1 MFVMATAHKNHGG
14 PVDAVTLRSTRF
26 GELEIPAD
34 AVLEFPNGLIGL
46 GGSRYTLLA
55 RSDEAMF
62 VWLHSVDDPAIAI
75 PLTNPWKFFG
85 DYAVDLSDADV
96 ERIGITDPS
105 EAQVYVTVRAAEAI
119 EDFTANLRAPVL
131 LVSGRG
137 YQVIN
142 QAPDMPVRIPLLS
155 GLAESAG
162 AGQAA

>member
-1 MFVMATAHKNHGG
+1 M
-14 PVDAVTLRSTRF
+14 DAVMLRSTRF
-26 GELEIPAD
+26 GDLEIPAE

-55 RSDEAMF
+55 RSDDAMF
-62 VWLHSVDDPAIAI
+62 VWLHSVDDPAVAI
-75 PLTNPWKFFG
+75 PLTNPWKFFA
-85 DYAVDLSDADV
+85 DFAVDLSDADV
-96 ERIGITDPS
+96 ERIGIADPS

-119 EDFTANLRAPVL
+119 EDFTANLRAPIL

-142 QAPDMPVRIPLLS
+142 QAPGSPVRVALLS
-155 GLAESAG
+155 GVAQH

>member
-1 MFVMATAHKNHGG
+1 MFVMATAHKTHGG

-26 GELEIPAD
+26 GELEIPAE

-75 PLTNPWKFFG
+75 PLTNPWKFFE

-96 ERIGITDPS
+96 DRMGITDPS

-119 EDFTANLRAPVL
+119 EDFTANLRAPIL

-137 YQVIN
+137 FQVIN
-142 QAPDMPVRIPLLS
+142 QAPDTPVRVPLLA
-155 GLAESAG
+155 GIAEGAG